1 MIHEVQGDIL
11 LSRAQLIVHG
21 VAPNDHFEQGL
32 ALSLR
37 EKFPA
42 MYQDFRHNYHVSHP
56 ECGEVALWAGE
67 GVHIAHLFT
76 QDKAPDRAGG
86 HAGKAHITHVHKAL
100 RNLRKLIEKDG
111 ITSVAMPRLAAGVG
125 GLDWDAVRAEIQ
137 QQLGSLGCNVFVYST
152 YVKGKAAEERV
163 K

>member
-1 MIHEVQGDIL
+1 MIYEVQGDIL
-11 LSRAQLIVHG
+11 LSKAQLIVHG

-42 MYQDFRHNYHVSHP
+42 MYQDFRHHYHVSHP
-56 ECGEVALWAGE
+56 ECGEIALWAGE

-86 HAGKAHITHVHKAL
+86 HAGTARIAYVHKAL
-100 RNLRKLIEKDG
+100 RNLHKLIEKDG
-111 ITSVAMPRLAAGVG
+111 ITSVAMPRLATGVG
-125 GLDWDAVRAEIQ
+125 GLDWNAVKAEIQ
-137 QQLGSLGCNVFVYST
+137 QQLGSLNCNVFVYT
-152 YVKGKAAEERV
+152 TFVKGKAADEKV